1 MDRLTAFVA
10 ISHVKLRI
18 KLLERHPEILEAI
31 EMTPNFKGFGAALAK
46 FKHDLDMQSVD
57 AMNEMSSLGS
67 RASVAMSKVK
77 AKVAETKA
85 AVEEIEAFVADE
97 GSNGGPTLSD
107 SSDTSA
113 AQSQPVA
120 VEHLTVNGVSTNV

>member
-10 ISHVKLRI
+10 LAHVQLRVEYL
-18 KLLERHPEILEAI
+18 KRHPEMLEGI
-31 EMTPNFKGFGAALAK
+31 DMTPNFKGFGAALAK

-57 AMNEMSSLGS
+57 AMSEMSSLGS
-67 RASVAMSKVK
+67 RASAAMGKVK
-77 AKVAETKA
+77 AKVAETRL

-107 SSDTSA
+107 SSATSD
-113 AQSQPVA
+113 QSHPEQ
-120 VEHLTVNGVSTNV
+120 LTVNGISKS